1 MPLEDGGAGSRRV
14 ACDFFIHTHLLIHAA
29 MLLARRALASAL
41 LAICS
46 QNIVLMLPA
55 DAASE
60 NAMSESEQLIAEL
73 LRRTE
78 ANKERNAAAV
88 KRTTE
93 ANAFTAY
100 DGTLDK
106 RLVTGLDGSNRYV
119 DGATV
124 RELTRRRRLACAP
137 SVMEPCR
144 EVEPVYNDAPPLQL
158 PEIKAL
164 RCDADGR
171 NCTFRKSP

>member
-1 MPLEDGGAGSRRV
+1 M
-14 ACDFFIHTHLLIHAA
+14 LI
-29 MLLARRALASAL
+29 ARRTVASAL

-88 KRTTE
+88 K
-93 ANAFTAY
+93 
-100 DGTLDK
+100 
-106 RLVTGLDGSNRYV
+106 
-119 DGATV
+119 
-124 RELTRRRRLACAP
+124 
-137 SVMEPCR
+137 
-144 EVEPVYNDAPPLQL
+144 
-158 PEIKAL
+158 
-164 RCDADGR
+164 
-171 NCTFRKSP
+171 